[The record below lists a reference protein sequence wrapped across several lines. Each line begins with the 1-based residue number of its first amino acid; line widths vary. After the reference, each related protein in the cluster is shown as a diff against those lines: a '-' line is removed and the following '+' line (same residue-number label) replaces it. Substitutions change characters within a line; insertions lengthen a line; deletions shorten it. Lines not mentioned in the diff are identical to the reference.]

1 MLLLQDAKFCK
12 IFLGILKIPLAC
24 AGSCFLRKV
33 GGEGERVERQE
44 EEEEMEERDFSRSES
59 SPLGSELALSIHTQV
74 IREVD
79 RGKELET
86 CV

>member
-33 GGEGERVERQE
+33 GGEGEREERQ

>member
-24 AGSCFLRKV
+24 AGSCFLKKV
-33 GGEGERVERQE
+33 GGEGERVERQ
-44 EEEEMEERDFSRSES
+44 EEEMEERDFSRSES

-79 RGKELET
+79 RGKKLET

>member
-1 MLLLQDAKFCK
+1 MFLLQDAKFCK

-24 AGSCFLRKV
+24 AGSCFLKRV
-33 GGEGERVERQE
+33 GGEGERQERQ

-86 CV
+86 SV

>member
-24 AGSCFLRKV
+24 AGSCFLKKV

-44 EEEEMEERDFSRSES
+44 EEEVEERDFSRSES